1 MSKKLPY
8 SGSAA
13 KKGRKFYSS
22 GISQLMNRI
31 DKLEHQVFCC
41 SDDTDEVIDVTSSTY
56 TAAVNKDGAFY
67 TLNLAG
73 GITFNLP
80 EATAANVGWN
90 CTIAVETAFTGTM
103 TIATGSTSDL
113 FVGSLAISQ
122 ASSATAGHK
131 NTFVPDVSNDD
142 QIVADADTKG
152 RLAGGLMNIKI
163 IDVNRV
169 FVDGRLI
176 GAGTAATP
184 FA

>member
-8 SGSAA
+8 SGNAA
-13 KKGRKFYSS
+13 KKGREFYSS
-22 GISQLMNRI
+22 GINRLMNRI

-90 CTIAVETAFTGTM
+90 CTIAVETAFSGTM
-103 TIATGSTSDL
+103 TIACGSTSDL
-113 FVGSLAISQ
+113 FVGSLNLSA
-122 ASSATAGHK
+122 AGSSTAAHK

-142 QIVADADTKG
+142 QIVADGDTKG
-152 RLAGGLMNIKI
+152 RLAGGVMKIKI

-176 GAGTAATP
+176 SSGTAATP

>member
-8 SGSAA
+8 SGNAA
-13 KKGRKFYSS
+13 KKGREFYSS
-22 GISQLMNRI
+22 GINRLMNRI

-56 TAAVNKDGAFY
+56 TAAANKDGAFY

-90 CTIAVETAFTGTM
+90 CTLAVETTFTGTM
-103 TIATGSTSDL
+103 TVACGSTSDL
-113 FVGSLAISQ
+113 FVGGVTLQADDGQDESFLA
-122 ASSATAGHK
+122 
-131 NTFVPDVSNDD
+131 VPDVSNDD
-142 QIVADADTKG
+142 QLVADADTKG
-152 RLAGGLMNIKI
+152 RLIGGTLRIKI

-169 FVDGRLI
+169 WIEGTLH
-176 GAGTAATP
+176 GAGATLATP